1 MRRKQP
7 IFICIG
13 AFVFGAMGLFLYRFA
28 KVPGFTDTIGYD
40 HSPIISYR
48 LFLQNTQ
55 DRFIANEVIRE
66 PTPAARTASRR
77 VYPMLS
83 VPRDGVNPN
92 YRHHLRADNGRPAS
106 ALADKDF
113 RS

>member
-1 MRRKQP
+1 MRRKRP

-13 AFVFGAMGLFLYRFA
+13 AFVIAAMALILYRFA

-40 HSPIISYR
+40 HPPIISYR

-55 DRFIANEVIRE
+55 DRFIAYEVIRE

-92 YRHHLRADNGRPAS
+92 YRHHLRADNGRPAG